1 MTERIYTDLR
11 ITTGSL
17 NATGITAGNLN
28 VTGSIF
34 QNGAVFG
41 SSTTGSGNVCSFRVT
56 GTTTGTA
63 FGNIMYGNGRISSD
77 GVNFLSI
84 TDNPGFN
91 SVAYGNNM
99 WVGVRTDISG
109 YSYDNGFS
117 WTTVANTY
125 LSNSVGKV
133 VYNSTLQRF
142 VTVGQGTSYSMM
154 YSNTAGTSWT
164 ASSTNLGYRLSVA
177 TKEAASGIRFVCVG
191 YNTAYGGTNYPI
203 NTSTDGITW
212 NQLNS
217 VFTAAGGATGYDV
230 AYSSSLDRWVVVG
243 SAGPNNIGYSNDG
256 SSWTGINVN
265 GGGIARSIVWNGSLF
280 VVGFA
285 SGSNSIMYSSD
296 GISWTG
302 ASSATSITTE
312 VYQIT
317 WNGSIFIGHTNG
329 GKIIQSSDGINWT
342 LKSSTGSQTSY
353 FYAWNGTS
361 ANTVVSNQT
370 VLYNIGNN
378 YNNSTG
384 TFTAPVSG
392 VYSVSIRA
400 PNSKG
405 SYITSGSSILSST
418 YFTTTSGTYAI
429 DNVYMSA
436 GNTIKA
442 GVLSGYFKDDSYFG
456 ITLL

>member
-1 MTERIYTDLR
+1 MTDRIYTN
-11 ITTGSL
+11 L

-28 VTGSIF
+28 VTGSIY
-34 QNGAVFG
+34 QNGSVFG
-41 SSTTGSGNVCSFRVT
+41 ASTTGSGNACSFRIT
-56 GTTTGTA
+56 GSTTGTV
-63 FGNIMYGNGRISSD
+63 FGNIMYGTGSISSD
-77 GVNFLSI
+77 GVNFLTLS
-84 TDNPGFN
+84 TVPNFTT
-91 SVAYGNNM
+91 VAYGNNM
-99 WVGVRTDISG
+99 WVGVQNGFSG
-109 YSYDNGFS
+109 YTYDNGYS
-117 WTTVANTY
+117 WTTVSNTL
-125 LSNSVGKV
+125 LSSIAKS

-142 VTVGQGTSYSMM
+142 VTVGEGTSYSMM

-164 ASSTNLGYRLSVA
+164 GSSSNLGNRLSVA

-203 NTSTDGITW
+203 NTSTDGISW

-217 VFTAAGGATGYDV
+217 VFTASGGATGYDV

-243 SAGPNNIGYSNDG
+243 DAGGSSNIGYSNDG
-256 SSWTGINVN
+256 SSWSGINVN
-265 GGGIARSIVWNGSLF
+265 GGGVARSVVWNGSLF
-280 VVGFA
+280 VVGFV

-312 VYQIT
+312 VYRIT
-317 WNGSIFIGHTNG
+317 WNGSIFIGHATAG
-329 GKIIQSSDGINWT
+329 GKIITSSDGINWS
-342 LKSSTGSQTSY
+342 LKSSTGGRNAK
-353 FYAWNGTS
+353 FFAWNGTS

-392 VYSVSIRA
+392 VYSVSIRT
-400 PNSKG
+400 PNSMG
-405 SYITSGSSILSST
+405 AYITSGSPILSST
-418 YFTTTSGTYAI
+418 YFATTNGNYGI

-442 GVLSGYFKDDSYFG
+442 GVLSGFFKDDSYFG
-456 ITLL
+456 VTLL